1 MAAFDMKRAGQR
13 LKYGFFRDGL
23 QGYYEWLVVMN
34 RSEKT
39 VQWYISDTVL
49 FLRHLEDEFGGRDL
63 HWERIGK
70 NEMRDFIALE
80 RGRGV
85 SRRSLLRRIGSV
97 KGFFRYLVKRGV
109 IKDSP
114 IIHME
119 MPKTEKRLPKVSPL
133 EDMMR
138 ILASLSGDSVLERRN
153 CAIIAFLYGT
163 GARVSE
169 LVGINREDIDF
180 RTGLVK
186 LRGKGGKMRLV
197 PAGRFT
203 LERLSE
209 WLERQKASDA
219 KASGDADAVFT
230 SLEGK
235 RLSDRQVRNIV
246 YRAVQKAKVGT
257 PASPHTMRHSFAT
270 HMLDNGADLRS
281 LQEMLGHVSLSTTQ
295 VYTHVTKQRL
305 LNAYEKYH
313 PHAGRERK
321 DEGNDSTRTAS

>member
-13 LKYGFFRDGL
+13 LKYGLFRDGL

-49 FLRHLEDEFGGRDL
+49 FLRYLEDELGKKDL

-85 SRRSLLRRIGSV
+85 SRRSLLRRVGSV
-97 KGFFRYLVKRGV
+97 RGFFRYLVKRGV

-138 ILASLSGDSVLERRN
+138 ILASLSGGSVIERRN
-153 CAIIAFLYGT
+153 RAIIAFLYGT

-186 LRGKGGKMRLV
+186 LRGKGGKTRLV

-209 WLERQKASDA
+209 WLERRKVSVSRDED
-219 KASGDADAVFT
+219 SDAVFT

-246 YRAVQKAKVGT
+246 YRAVQKAKVPN

-305 LNAYEKYH
+305 INAYERYH
-313 PHAGRERK
+313 PHAGRENK
-321 DEGNDSTRTAS
+321 DEGNDSTRSAS

>member
-1 MAAFDMKRAGQR
+1 MAAFDMNRAGQR
-13 LKYGFFRDGL
+13 LKYTLFRDHL

-133 EDMMR
+133 EDMIR
-138 ILASLSGDSVLERRN
+138 ILAACSGDSVIERRN
-153 CAIIAFLYGT
+153 RAIIAFLYGT

-186 LRGKGGKMRLV
+186 LRGKGGKTRLV

-203 LERLSE
+203 IERLSE
-209 WLERQKASDA
+209 WLERRKMSAS
-219 KASGDADAVFT
+219 SDAVFT

-246 YRAVQKAKVGT
+246 YRAVQKAKVPT

-305 LNAYEKYH
+305 LNAYERYH

>member
-1 MAAFDMKRAGQR
+1 MAAFDMNRIGQR
-13 LKYGFFRDGL
+13 LKYDFFRDGL

-49 FLRHLEDEFGGRDL
+49 FLRYLEDELGKKGL
-63 HWERIGK
+63 HWGRIGK

-80 RGRGV
+80 LGRGV

-97 KGFFRYLVKRGV
+97 RGFFRYLVKRGI
-109 IKDSP
+109 IKDNP
-114 IIHME
+114 VIHME
-119 MPKTEKRLPKVSPL
+119 MPKTEKRLPKVSPQ

-138 ILASLSGDSVLERRN
+138 ILASLSGGSVIERRN
-153 CAIIAFLYGT
+153 RAIIAFLYGT

-186 LRGKGGKMRLV
+186 LQGKGGKTRLV

-209 WLERQKASDA
+209 WLDRRKTPAFDDA
-219 KASGDADAVFT
+219 EAVFT

-305 LNAYEKYH
+305 LNAYERYH